1 MSSGTSITSVEEV
14 PRETTLIF
22 TVRDVGSGEKRE
34 AVLTELED
42 GVAGW
47 MNYCQHL
54 THIALDKGSGAPMRD
69 GEIICANHGAYF
81 ESDSGQCTYGP
92 CKGAFLEGIDVTAE
106 DGDVYLT
113 DDDYEFVATGG
124 IETDDFDR
132 TSTSNVEF

>member
-22 TVRDVGSGEKRE
+22 TVRDVESGEKRE
-34 AVLTELED
+34 AVLTELAD

-54 THIALDKGSGAPMRD
+54 THIPLDKGSGAPMRD

-92 CKGAFLEGIDVTAE
+92 CEGAFLEGIDVTAE
-106 DGDVYLT
+106 DGNVYLT
-113 DDDYEFVATGG
+113 DDEYEFVATGG
-124 IETDDFDR
+124 IETDDLDR

>member
-1 MSSGTSITSVEEV
+1 MSSGTKITTVEEV
-14 PRETTLIF
+14 PADTTTLV
-22 TVRDVGSGEKRE
+22 TVRDIDSGEEQE
-34 AVLTELED
+34 AVLTELGD

-47 MNYCQHL
+47 LNYCQHF

-92 CKGAFLEGIDVTAE
+92 CEGAFLEGIDVTAE

-113 DDDYEFVATGG
+113 DEEYEFVATGG
-124 IETDDFDR
+124 IETDDLDR

>member
-22 TVRDVGSGEKRE
+22 TVRDVESGEKRE
-34 AVLTELED
+34 AVLTELAD

-54 THIALDKGSGAPMRD
+54 THIPLDKGSGAPMRD

-81 ESDSGQCTYGP
+81 ESDSGRCTYGP
-92 CKGAFLEGIDVTAE
+92 CEGAFLEGIDVTAE
-106 DGDVYLT
+106 DGNVYLT
-113 DDDYEFVATGG
+113 DEKYEFVATGG
-124 IETDDFDR
+124 IETDDLDR